1 MGTGGGGTST
11 THAHKSKV
19 YGHSGGA
26 SIQSLLD
33 SPAGSQRLTI
43 MCMGAGGVPRVRVR
57 VSMNE
62 LQHHNCPYSGHHSRR
77 CQPPY
82 NHCAVTTRAETCA
95 RLNKLHVL
103 NSESSLPP
111 LMTPTPVPTTGAA
124 PEWGGE
130 RIGSRRPEAKSVGEV
145 AATTE
150 PPSGTLALCM
160 QRDAKECI
168 P

>member
-1 MGTGGGGTST
+1 MSYVTTIARTAGFSSPYTEKRGDTGGRY
-11 THAHKSKV
+11 SK
-19 YGHSGGA
+19 
-26 SIQSLLD
+26 D
-33 SPAGSQRLTI
+33 
-43 MCMGAGGVPRVRVR
+43 
-57 VSMNE
+57 
-62 LQHHNCPYSGHHSRR
+62 
-77 CQPPY
+77 
-82 NHCAVTTRAETCA
+82 
-95 RLNKLHVL
+95 LNNTEVHVL

-111 LMTPTPVPTTGAA
+111 LMTPTPAPTTGAA

-130 RIGSRRPEAKSVGEV
+130 RTGSRTPEAKSVGEV